1 MALSILT
8 RRLLFCFL
16 LIWAGLVIYLFL
28 VHQEQV
34 SHEATKHQQVSWEQR
49 LHLWQHSQ
57 RRNNS
62 WAGPCT
68 RCEEGACCWELR
80 NRVLRAEF
88 TDRPY
93 LQWRSFQLTD
103 EALHLP
109 VATFPLFRLLPT
121 TQDFSCSLQG
131 VRRNGSLSLEF
142 DLSCDAGWQVIFR
155 AHLRHEDSHYMRF
168 KVHLVHSEDVVWK
181 GGYRELHLWK
191 LHGSSHVQETKLPQ
205 NEEDSDLEDVS
216 GLPVVVQQRFFIAVE
231 HPMAVMTAKATAG
244 PQYQDL
250 TGEIQHLKSLAKPT
264 PEAPWEYSFVIG
276 TFQEASQA
284 RRSFLSYLHLERP
297 GRRSPMVHYNSW
309 YDFYSYQDE
318 GFNGGFKDPWPN
330 ETLITLL
337 RPDKMSEGRCIQRIQ
352 AFGEEMVTK
361 RKTKLDSFLWD
372 DGWDD
377 PHSLWEFDQQRF
389 PRRFDEVAKRAKD
402 FGAGTGVWLSP
413 WGGYGFTQEARVKFG
428 KKQGYETNYN
438 KNIQSEGFSLAGK
451 KYQKVLGCFGPVNMF
466 KFDGVAGNPTEL
478 AMEMEAMLRTL
489 AQLRNQKSQK
499 DDEEDVWINLTTGTW
514 PSPFFLFWAD
524 SIWRG
529 GPDIATRPK
538 DWYGPLKISD
548 RLAILEKRFVPPPLD
563 AIGLDGL
570 TGRQRW
576 IRWRAMVVYI
586 LVVKRSTFF
595 PLSQLM
601 IHGVIVASHG
611 DALHWGLS
619 RYDRV
624 DFTQE
629 VWSFVAMG
637 LQLQE
642 LYVAPRHMTPE
653 AWDILAEA
661 LRWSR
666 QHAAI
671 LRDSHWA
678 FGDVSRYEVYCIAS
692 WDVQE
697 AKGFL
702 LFHNPQGLSS
712 QSAPFSLDEVLE
724 LPKAQGQQI
733 YQVSLVKTAFR
744 PSEEAPSS
752 PRLPGWNCTASF
764 QSDDSSSCRL
774 RSSKMVKITL
784 QPTEVLVLSVGA

>member
-1 MALSILT
+1 
-8 RRLLFCFL
+8 
-16 LIWAGLVIYLFL
+16 
-28 VHQEQV
+28 
-34 SHEATKHQQVSWEQR
+34 
-49 LHLWQHSQ
+49 
-57 RRNNS
+57 
-62 WAGPCT
+62 
-68 RCEEGACCWELR
+68 
-80 NRVLRAEF
+80 
-88 TDRPY
+88 
-93 LQWRSFQLTD
+93 
-103 EALHLP
+103 
-109 VATFPLFRLLPT
+109 
-121 TQDFSCSLQG
+121 
-131 VRRNGSLSLEF
+131 
-142 DLSCDAGWQVIFR
+142 
-155 AHLRHEDSHYMRF
+155 MRF
-168 KVHLVHSEDVVWK
+168 R
-181 GGYRELHLWK
+181 RE
-191 LHGSSHVQETKLPQ
+191 
-205 NEEDSDLEDVS
+205 
-216 GLPVVVQQRFFIAVE
+216 
-231 HPMAVMTAKATAG
+231 
-244 PQYQDL
+244 
-250 TGEIQHLKSLAKPT
+250 
-264 PEAPWEYSFVIG
+264 
-276 TFQEASQA
+276 
-284 RRSFLSYLHLERP
+284 
-297 GRRSPMVHYNSW
+297 
-309 YDFYSYQDE
+309 
-318 GFNGGFKDPWPN
+318 
-330 ETLITLL
+330 
-337 RPDKMSEGRCIQRIQ
+337 
-352 AFGEEMVTK
+352 
-361 RKTKLDSFLWD
+361 
-372 DGWDD
+372 
-377 PHSLWEFDQQRF
+377 
-389 PRRFDEVAKRAKD
+389 
-402 FGAGTGVWLSP
+402 
-413 WGGYGFTQEARVKFG
+413 
-428 KKQGYETNYN
+428 QG
-438 KNIQSEGFSLAGK
+438 
-451 KYQKVLGCFGPVNMF
+451 VNMF

-784 QPTEVLVLSVGA
+784 QPTEARAEKSWCCLSVPEASPAADGLASQPSGLGLAAPGAAKRREFEAFPRSRRPRTGRLATVTATRRPERSSFTRRPSGGPPGTWKNTDGGPRVTADLGLELAGGLEDWLVGPATSVVRLEVRMEGLESLPQLSCLTQLRALVLSGNKIHGSLEALEHCPHLEELDLCQNSLTSLDGLRYLKYLSVLKATMNEISDAEDLAQLPNLRVVDLSKNRLTAVPLTAPVLAKLILYRNLLDSTGFLRALPSLIQLDLGRNKLTELDQISEWNPLLTKIFLYENRLASLPELHLPLLTDLW